1 MRKINRIAIML
12 IAVLMPLLAKADVA
26 AAALAEISAAAQ
38 QMKSFECNFVQTKT
52 LKLLGDK
59 MTSKGRLCYRQPD
72 KLRWEYTSPYS
83 YTFIINGGKVQI
95 NKGGRNDVIDADKN
109 KVFKE
114 VARIMLNSVV
124 GKSLTDSR
132 EFAAT
137 VQSTADIH
145 VVTLLP
151 QKKDMKHMF
160 SKIVLRYDRR
170 QKMVVGVEM
179 HERKGDSTVIE
190 MTNVVK
196 DKTIADS
203 VFTVK

>member
-26 AAALAEISAAAQ
+26 ADALAEISVAAQ

>member
-26 AAALAEISAAAQ
+26 ADALAEISVAAQ

-114 VARIMLNSVV
+114 VVRIMLNSVV

>member
-1 MRKINRIAIML
+1 MIRINRIAIML
-12 IAVLMPLLAKADVA
+12 TAVLMPLLAMADVTA
-26 AAALAEISAAAQ
+26 DALAEISAASK
-38 QMKSFECNFVQTKT
+38 QMQSFECNFVQTKT

-59 MTSKGRLCYRQPD
+59 MISKGRLSYRQPD

-124 GKSLTDSR
+124 GKSLTDSH

>member
-1 MRKINRIAIML
+1 ML

-26 AAALAEISAAAQ
+26 ADALAEISASAQ

-179 HERKGDSTVIE
+179 HERKGDSTVID

>member
-1 MRKINRIAIML
+1 ML

-26 AAALAEISAAAQ
+26 ADALAEISAAAQ
-38 QMKSFECNFVQTKT
+38 QMKSFECNFVQAKT
-52 LKLLGDK
+52 VNLLGDK

-179 HERKGDSTVIE
+179 HERKGDSTVID

>member
-1 MRKINRIAIML
+1 ML

-26 AAALAEISAAAQ
+26 ADALAEISVAAQ

-170 QKMVVGVEM
+170 QKMVVVVEM

>member
-1 MRKINRIAIML
+1 
-12 IAVLMPLLAKADVA
+12 
-26 AAALAEISAAAQ
+26 
-38 QMKSFECNFVQTKT
+38 MKSFECNFVQTKT

-145 VVTLLP
+145 LVTLLP